1 MPRDTAVNPMKIDGF
16 LKVPD
21 IPGASVRDGHEEEME
36 IFGVVFDMKAP
47 HDANTLSR
55 RGRVSL
61 STIRFWKYYDMG
73 SPYLKKACF
82 DNTLMDEVVF
92 SARRTIEGETADY
105 LVVTLTDASVVSY
118 EMGPSSTE
126 SDLLEEEVAF
136 AFKTIKFNYDD
147 SHEIEMDVH
156 VGK

>member
-1 MPRDTAVNPMKIDGF
+1 MPLDASVNPMKIDGF
-16 LKVPD
+16 LLVPD
-21 IPGASVRDGHEEEME
+21 IPGASVRDGHEDEME
-36 IFGVVFDMKAP
+36 VFGVAFDMKAP

-61 STIRFWKYYDMG
+61 STIKFRKHYDMG

-92 SARRTIEGETADY
+92 SARRTIEGETSDY
-105 LVVTLTDASVVSY
+105 LVITFTDASVVSY
-118 EMGPSSTE
+118 EMRPSFTDP
-126 SDLLEEEVAF
+126 DLLEEEVAF

-156 VGK
+156 VGR